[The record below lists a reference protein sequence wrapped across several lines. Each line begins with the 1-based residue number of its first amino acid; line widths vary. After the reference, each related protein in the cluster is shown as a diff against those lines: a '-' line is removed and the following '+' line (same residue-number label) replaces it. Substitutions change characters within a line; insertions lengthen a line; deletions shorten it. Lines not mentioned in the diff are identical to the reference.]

1 MDASDLAL
9 VRTSFDSALRDTP
22 AAEIPTVLVK
32 LGWDELWEVEPAVAV
47 AELFEAQGRRM
58 APTPALDL
66 VVASSLGLH
75 LPEGTAVVHPTLE
88 AWNDPPGAVAGDG
101 TILVDGL
108 VLGGVTRA
116 SALLVPTPA
125 EGGRISLA
133 EADTAGLEA
142 SEVTGFDE
150 DLRLV
155 RIRGRI
161 ATGRRQ
167 PPPRSWREV
176 TSVARRALGHELVGL
191 AQSMLDAA
199 GRHVIDRVQF
209 GRPIATFQAVRHRL
223 ADLHVAITAAR
234 AALDVAGAATDPMAA
249 DAAKALAGRAG
260 LLAATHCL
268 QVTGAIGFTWE
279 HELHRRIRRVHLL
292 DGIYGRA
299 DTLQGTI
306 GARLLA
312 HRTVPRL
319 GVMGP

>member
-1 MDASDLAL
+1 MTVIDASDLAL
-9 VRTSFDSALRDTP
+9 VRTSFDGALRDTP
-22 AAEIPTVLVK
+22 AAEIPAVLAK

-47 AELFEAQGRRM
+47 AELFEAQGRRL
-58 APTPALDL
+58 AATPALDL
-66 VVASSLGLH
+66 VVATSLGLH

-116 SALLVPTPA
+116 VHAAGSHSGGGRARQPGRKPTPPGWKPA
-125 EGGRISLA
+125 EVA
-133 EADTAGLEA
+133 
-142 SEVTGFDE
+142 GFDE

-161 ATGRRQ
+161 ATGRRE
-167 PPPRSWREV
+167 PRPRSWPEV

-191 AQSMLDAA
+191 AQSMLDDA

-234 AALDVAGAATDPMAA
+234 VRARR
-249 DAAKALAGRAG
+249 GRG
-260 LLAATHCL
+260 
-268 QVTGAIGFTWE
+268 G
-279 HELHRRIRRVHLL
+279 HRPS
-292 DGIYGRA
+292 GR
-299 DTLQGTI
+299 
-306 GARLLA
+306 
-312 HRTVPRL
+312 
-319 GVMGP
+319 